1 MGFHEIDL
9 SLLSALSGRC
19 VTGSLAHF
27 SVILGKVVGLTNGE
41 WENEFAPKDCG
52 EAAPPPR
59 AQQAYK
65 LKFKAPIAADVTV
78 VITIIPR

>member
-1 MGFHEIDL
+1 M
-9 SLLSALSGRC
+9 SAERKMRY
-19 VTGSLAHF
+19 GSLAHF
-27 SVILGKVVGLTNGE
+27 SVIQGKVVGLTSGE

-59 AQQAYK
+59 AHQAYG